1 MSRDSVPGL
10 YVRDGRYIVGFRCPQ
25 TGRWRMET
33 LDADLVRLGTRTG
46 GRRARAPPMDGSS
59 CRIPQS
65 TRRPALTATAARID
79 AAVVIPDSELALH
92 ALVVKNDRFPRGIAV
107 GVPSAETGGRAT
119 DKAVLMRTA
128 LSAGLVVPSTT
139 IVTRDELKGNGLHV
153 RVPDGRRAR
162 PDADARREGL
172 ARARGRTPRDQFF

>member
-1 MSRDSVPGL
+1 MR
-10 YVRDGRYIVGFRCPQ
+10 
-25 TGRWRMET
+25 
-33 LDADLVRLGTRTG
+33 
-46 GRRARAPPMDGSS
+46 
-59 CRIPQS
+59 
-65 TRRPALTATAARID
+65 
-79 AAVVIPDSELALH
+79 VVIPDSELALH
-92 ALVVKNDRFPRGIAV
+92 ALVVKNDRFPRGMAV